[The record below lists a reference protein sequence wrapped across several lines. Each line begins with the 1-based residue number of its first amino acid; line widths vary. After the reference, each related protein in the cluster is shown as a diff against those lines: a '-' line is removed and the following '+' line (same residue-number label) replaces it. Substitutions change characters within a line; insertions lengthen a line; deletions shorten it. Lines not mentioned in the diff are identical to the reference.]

1 MNLSTVTPFQ
11 LTLSTM
17 VMGRNERGYRAAKLE
32 TLHKKKLV
40 TLRVAILST
49 AKNFHAN
56 KAKEE
61 EEVENNH

>member
-1 MNLSTVTPFQ
+1 
-11 LTLSTM
+11 M